1 MIEIS
6 NAAAP
11 LLIQALKDAVR
22 YNEQLLTS
30 ETLKNR
36 SDYEEYMVD
45 ISQFYAEMK
54 AQYRRL
60 EEEIGVPLADL
71 VDEPLVP

>member
-11 LLIQALKDAVR
+11 LLVQALRDAVR

-30 ETLKNR
+30 ETLR
-36 SDYEEYMVD
+36 DRADYEEFLVEV
-45 ISQFYAEMK
+45 SQFYAEIK
-54 AQYRRL
+54 SQYKKI
-60 EEEIGVPLADL
+60 ESEAGVSL
-71 VDEPLVP
+71 DELL

>member
-30 ETLKNR
+30 ETLSNR

-54 AQYRRL
+54 AQYKRQ
-60 EEEIGVPLADL
+60 EHEIGVPLADL
-71 VDEPLVP
+71 V

>member
-22 YNEQLLTS
+22 YNEQLLQS
-30 ETLKNR
+30 QTLSNR
-36 SDYEEYMVD
+36 ADYEEYLLEV
-45 ISQFYAEMK
+45 SQFFAEMK
-54 AQYRRL
+54 AQYKKIEGEVGVTL
-60 EEEIGVPLADL
+60 EELL
-71 VDEPLVP
+71 

>member
-22 YNEQLLTS
+22 YNEQLLQS
-30 ETLKNR
+30 QTLSNR
-36 SDYEEYMVD
+36 ADYEEYLLEV
-45 ISQFYAEMK
+45 SQLFAEMK
-54 AQYRRL
+54 AQYKKIEGEVGVSL
-60 EEEIGVPLADL
+60 EELL
-71 VDEPLVP
+71 

>member
-30 ETLKNR
+30 ETLKDR

-54 AQYRRL
+54 AQYKRL
-60 EEEIGVPLADL
+60 EGEIGVPLADL
-71 VDEPLVP
+71 IG

>member
-11 LLIQALKDAVR
+11 LLVQALRDAVR

-30 ETLKNR
+30 ETLR
-36 SDYEEYMVD
+36 DRADYEEHLMEV
-45 ISQFYAEMK
+45 SQLYAEVK
-54 AQYRRL
+54 AQYKRIETDVGIAL
-60 EEEIGVPLADL
+60 DDIV
-71 VDEPLVP
+71 

>member
-11 LLIQALKDAVR
+11 LLVQALRDSVR
-22 YNEQLLTS
+22 YNEQLLNS

-36 SDYEEYMVD
+36 SEYEEFFVEV
-45 ISQFYAEMK
+45 SQLYSEIK
-54 AQYRRL
+54 TQYKRIENDVGIPLSEL
-60 EEEIGVPLADL
+60 E
-71 VDEPLVP
+71 

>member
-30 ETLKNR
+30 ETLSNR
-36 SDYEEYMVD
+36 SAYEEYMVD

-54 AQYRRL
+54 AEYKRR
-60 EEEIGVPLADL
+60 EKEIGIPLEDL
-71 VDEPLVP
+71 I

>member
-22 YNEQLLTS
+22 YNEQLLQS
-30 ETLKNR
+30 QTLSNR
-36 SDYEEYMVD
+36 ADYEEYLLEV
-45 ISQFYAEMK
+45 SQFFAEMQ
-54 AQYRRL
+54 AQYKKIEGEVGVKL
-60 EEEIGVPLADL
+60 EELL
-71 VDEPLVP
+71 